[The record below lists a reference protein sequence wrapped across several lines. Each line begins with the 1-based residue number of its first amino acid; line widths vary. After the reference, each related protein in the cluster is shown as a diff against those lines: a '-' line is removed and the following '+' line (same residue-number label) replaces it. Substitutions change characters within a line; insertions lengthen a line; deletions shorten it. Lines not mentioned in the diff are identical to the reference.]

1 MLPPP
6 FSLSLFALDSACT
19 IAPMNDY
26 LQGELNRLKLRESE
40 LKQQLS
46 QKQKQ
51 LKALQGQKV
60 AALRN
65 QMRRVQT
72 RINAQER
79 KQDTRWKI
87 LIGGTVLARAARD
100 PNAADRLDRMMDEVL
115 TEDRD
120 RQLLERW
127 RGLRRF
133 ATVPGATDR

>member
-1 MLPPP
+1 M
-6 FSLSLFALDSACT
+6 S
-19 IAPMNDY
+19 DY
-26 LQGELNRLKLRESE
+26 LQGELTRLKLRESQ

-87 LIGGTVLARAARD
+87 LIGGTVLARAAQD
-100 PNAADRLDRMMDEVL
+100 PAAADRLNRMMDEVL

-127 RGLRRF
+127 RGLRRL
-133 ATVPGATDR
+133 ARSPGENSI